1 MSKFKNTFR
10 IETTR
15 LAIWDY
21 SNPGWYF
28 VTINTKNHIK
38 YFGEVIK
45 GESILHE
52 LGIIADRCWN
62 EIPQHFKNVELD
74 YYVIMPNHIHGIIII
89 NPCAE
94 TGYIPS
100 LPLGE
105 IIGKFKAAVTRWAN
119 SNSDKSFSW
128 QPRFYDRI
136 IGNER
141 ELSNIRKYIK
151 DNPIK
156 WEGM

>member
-10 IETTR
+10 IESTR
-15 LAIWDY
+15 LASWDY

-28 VTINTKNHIK
+28 VTINTKNQIK
-38 YFGEVIK
+38 YFGDVFQ
-45 GESILHE
+45 GEIVLNE
-52 LGIIADRCWN
+52 FGIITERCWN
-62 EIPQHFKNVELD
+62 EISQHFKNVELD

-89 NPCAE
+89 NPCVE

-119 SNSDKSFSW
+119 SYSCESFSW
-128 QPRFYDRI
+128 QQRFFDRI
-136 IGNER
+136 IRNER
-141 ELSNIRKYIK
+141 ELLNTRKSI
-151 DNPIK
+151 I
-156 WEGM
+156 EIL